1 LIANQIDE
9 TQALCLECGLCC
21 NGVIFADV
29 KLQREDNRARLEALG
44 LPVEVRLRAPRFRQ
58 PCEALDGCFCRIY
71 GERPKY
77 CREFECYILK
87 NLQANRLDM
96 KSARQV
102 VRTARGR
109 ALKVAKLLES
119 LGDTETTV
127 SLSQRF
133 RRTARR
139 LEQLGLDPKQAEL
152 YGQLTLAMHGLNL
165 MLSESFYAVR

>member
-1 LIANQIDE
+1 
-9 TQALCLECGLCC
+9 
-21 NGVIFADV
+21 
-29 KLQREDNRARLEALG
+29 
-44 LPVEVRLRAPRFRQ
+44 
-58 PCEALDGCFCRIY
+58 
-71 GERPKY
+71 
-77 CREFECYILK
+77 
-87 NLQANRLDM
+87 M

-127 SLSQRF
+127 DRANDSAGPRVALSNWVWIP
-133 RRTARR
+133 
-139 LEQLGLDPKQAEL
+139 EMPEL